1 VQSGSP
7 NLKLEVREMANSMS
21 STKDLGHSASDK
33 MHSAADKAKDV
44 ASQAIEKTKSV
55 ASSVG
60 DAMSSAATAATT
72 AASNTAERLT
82 SAAASGAKNLGETIR
97 EKGPQDGM
105 LGGATRAVGNTL
117 EEGAKYLEQEGFS
130 GMMDD
135 VTDLIRRNPVPAV
148 LVGIGIG
155 FLIGRTLGS

>member
-1 VQSGSP
+1 
-7 NLKLEVREMANSMS
+7 MANSMS
-21 STKDLGHSASDK
+21 STKDLGHST
-33 MHSAADKAKDV
+33 ADKAKDV
-44 ASQAIEKTKSV
+44 AHQAMDKAKDV
-55 ASSVG
+55 ASHVG
-60 DAMSSAATAATT
+60 EAVSNAASQAATAAGKT
-72 AASNTAERLT
+72 ADRMASATG
-82 SAAASGAKNLGETIR
+82 SSVKQLGETIR
-97 EKGPQDGM
+97 EKGPQEGM

-117 EEGAKYLEQEGFS
+117 EEGGKYLEQEGFS

>member
-1 VQSGSP
+1 
-7 NLKLEVREMANSMS
+7 MANPT
-21 STKDLGHSASDK
+21 STKDFGHT
-33 MHSAADKAKDV
+33 AADKAKEAANTAFD
-44 ASQAIEKTKSV
+44 KTKEAAHTAYDKTKEATGTMLDKAKET

-60 DAMSSAATAATT
+60 DAIGSAASSAGKTADRL
-72 AASNTAERLT
+72 AASAGT
-82 SAAASGAKNLGETIR
+82 GVKHLGETIR
-97 EKGPQDGM
+97 EKGPHDGM
-105 LGGATRAVGNTL
+105 LAGATQAVGNTL
-117 EEGAKYLEQEGFS
+117 EEGGKYLEQEGFS